1 MKFIKYIVFI
11 IFIYFFFFTFKEF
24 TEYAIITLKMIYNI
38 FTGLITTDLLLNTS
52 RNDSRREI
60 LLRNV

>member
-1 MKFIKYIVFI
+1 
-11 IFIYFFFFTFKEF
+11 
-24 TEYAIITLKMIYNI
+24 MIYNI
-38 FTGLITTDLLLNTS
+38 FTGLIVIDLLLNIS

>member
-11 IFIYFFFFTFKEF
+11 IFIYFFFTFKEF
-24 TEYAIITLKMIYNI
+24 TEYTIITLKMIYNI